1 MSETGPAE
9 ADGSARTDTGGAGS
23 SGSRGSNLVAAGI
36 FLSRI
41 AGLIRNVVIGVV
53 LGAQPAVTDA
63 LNFAMRVPNLLQNL
77 LGEGSLSASFIPVYA
92 KLVEDGKRREA
103 DDLAGAVVSLLALVT
118 GIIVVI
124 GVLIARP
131 LVWLITDWETVDPEK
146 YELAI
151 TLTRITTVGI
161 GFLVISAWC
170 LGILNSH
177 RSFFLSY
184 VAPVIWNVSQI
195 SVLVLLGLLG
205 WALDDV
211 AVAVAW
217 AVVAGGLLQ
226 LLVQLPKV
234 RRLAPTVRA
243 NLTRTASLDDVLG
256 RFAPAVGARG
266 VVQFSSYA
274 DLFLA
279 GLLVNGALS
288 WYSYA
293 LPLYLMPISLFG
305 FSVAAAELAEM
316 SRQSDD
322 PTAIADRLKPALRR
336 VVVPAGLVT
345 AAYLGAAPVFIDALY
360 GWPSRIFNRGL
371 EAQAP
376 VLTVALV
383 VGAFAIGLPAAMTAR
398 VTQNTLYSLGDVRGP
413 ARIAVIRVVVS
424 IGIGALMILQ
434 LDWLTFEPEAA
445 ITQGPAI
452 QALDEVVAFDDLPNL
467 PPWGLLPEA
476 ERSARQQ
483 PDGPPLPPHLGA
495 VGLALGAS
503 AASWTEWLLLRQRL
517 RRRLG
522 VSIRSGW
529 GRQVVLSALA
539 AAIAMFSAMLGTAA
553 VGLPSPVDAVLVG
566 LLGVAVYGASL
577 LLQGVRPTGGPAKG
591 LASTP

>member
-1 MSETGPAE
+1 MSETGPVA
-9 ADGSARTDTGGAGS
+9 ASGSADQPADEPVRS
-23 SGSRGSNLVAAGI
+23 VSRGSNLVAAGI

-53 LGAQPAVTDA
+53 LGAQPAITDA

-92 KLVEDGKRREA
+92 KLVEDGRRKEA

-124 GVLIARP
+124 GVLLARP
-131 LVWLITDWETVDPEK
+131 LVWLITDWEVVDPDK

-151 TLTRITTVGI
+151 SMTRITTIGI

-184 VAPVIWNVSQI
+184 VAPVIWNVTQI
-195 SVLVLLGLLG
+195 AVLVLLALLG

-211 AVAVAW
+211 AIAVAW

-226 LLVQLPKV
+226 LLVQLPRV
-234 RRLAPTVRA
+234 RQLAPTVRA
-243 NLTRTASLDDVLG
+243 NLSRTGSLDDVLR

-322 PTAIADRLKPALRR
+322 PTAIAERLTPALRR

-383 VGAFAIGLPAAMTAR
+383 VAAFAIGLPASMTAR

-413 ARIAVIRVVVS
+413 ARIAVIRVAVS
-424 IGIGALMILQ
+424 VLFGAIMILQ
-434 LDWLTFEPEAA
+434 LDWLTFTPEAA
-445 ITQGPAI
+445 VSQGPAI
-452 QALDEVVAFDDLPNL
+452 EVLDDVVAFESLPNL

-476 ERSARQQ
+476 ERAAKAK
-483 PDGPPLPPHLGA
+483 PDEPPLPPHLGA
-495 VGLALGAS
+495 IGLALGAS
-503 AASWTEWLLLRQRL
+503 AASWTEWLLLRRRL
-517 RRRLG
+517 RKRLG
-522 VSIRSGW
+522 VAIRSGW
-529 GRQVVLSALA
+529 AKQVVSSGIVA
-539 AAIAMFSAMLGTAA
+539 AAVMFGAMVITAS
-553 VGLPSPVDAVLVG
+553 VGLPSPLDAVVVG
-566 LLGVAVYGASL
+566 VVGVAIYGGGL
-577 LLQGVRPTGGPAKG
+577 LLQGVRPTGGPTKG
-591 LASTP
+591 LASSA

>member
-9 ADGSARTDTGGAGS
+9 ADGSPATVTGSAGR

-118 GIIVVI
+118 GVIVVI

-151 TLTRITTVGI
+151 TLTRITTIGI

-205 WALDDV
+205 WALEDV

-243 NLTRTASLDDVLG
+243 NLTKTAPLDDVLR

-376 VLTVALV
+376 VLTVGLV
-383 VGAFAIGLPAAMTAR
+383 VAAFAIGLPAAMTAR
-398 VTQNTLYSLGDVRGP
+398 VTQNTLYSMGDVRGP
-413 ARIAVIRVVVS
+413 ARIAVVRVGVS
-424 IGIGALMILQ
+424 ICIGALMILQ
-434 LDWLTFEPEAA
+434 LDWLTFESDAA
-445 ITQGPAI
+445 VTQGPAI
-452 QALDEVVAFDDLPNL
+452 EALDEIVAFETLPNL

-476 ERSARQQ
+476 ERSAKAEL
-483 PDGPPLPPHLGA
+483 DEAPLPPHLGA

-503 AASWTEWLLLRQRL
+503 AASWTEWLLLRRRL
-517 RRRLG
+517 RRKLG

-529 GRQVVLSALA
+529 GRQVISSGIA
-539 AAIAMFSAMLGTAA
+539 AGFVMFLAMLGTAA
-553 VGLPSPVDAVLVG
+553 IGIPSPIDAVVVGLF
-566 LLGVAVYGASL
+566 GVAVYAAGL

>member
-1 MSETGPAE
+1 MTGDPAG
-9 ADGSARTDTGGAGS
+9 AAGS
-23 SGSRGSNLVAAGI
+23 SSTRGSNLVAAGI
-36 FLSRI
+36 LLSRI

-92 KLVEDGKRREA
+92 KLVEDDREREA

-118 GIIVVI
+118 AVIVII
-124 GVLIARP
+124 GVLLARP
-131 LVWLITDWETVDPEK
+131 LVWLITDWEVVDPDK

-151 TLTRITTVGI
+151 TLTRVTTIGI

-195 SVLVLLGLLG
+195 SVLVLFGLLG
-205 WALDDV
+205 FALDDI
-211 AVAVAW
+211 ALAVAW

-243 NLTRTASLDDVLG
+243 NLRRTDSLDDVLG
-256 RFAPAVGARG
+256 RFVPAVGARG

-322 PTAIADRLKPALRR
+322 PTAIADRLRPALRR

-345 AAYLGAAPVFIDALY
+345 AAYIGAAPVFIDALY

-383 VGAFAIGLPAAMTAR
+383 VAAFAIGLPAAMTAR

-413 ARIAVIRVVVS
+413 ARIAVVRVAVS
-424 IGIGALMILQ
+424 VLVGALLILQ
-434 LDWLTFEPEAA
+434 LDWLTFTPDAA
-445 ITQGPAI
+445 VEQGPAVE
-452 QALDEVVAFDDLPNL
+452 ALDDVVAFDTLPNL

-476 ERSARQQ
+476 ERSAKPA

-503 AASWTEWLLLRQRL
+503 AASWTEWLLLRRRL
-517 RRRLG
+517 TRRLG
-522 VSIRSGW
+522 APIRSGW
-529 GRQVVLSALA
+529 GPQVVLSGFA
-539 AAIAMFSAMLGTAA
+539 AALVMFGAMFGAA
-553 VGLPSPVDAVLVG
+553 SIGVPAPLDAVVVG
-566 LLGVAVYGASL
+566 VLGVAAYGAGL
-577 LLQGVRPTGGPAKG
+577 VLQGIRPTGGRTTG
-591 LASTP
+591 

>member
-9 ADGSARTDTGGAGS
+9 ADGSPATVAGS
-23 SGSRGSNLVAAGI
+23 AGGSGARGSNLVAAGI

-92 KLVEDGKRREA
+92 KLVEDGKRQEA

-177 RSFFLSY
+177 RNFFLSY

-195 SVLVLLGLLG
+195 SVLVLLGLLD

-243 NLTRTASLDDVLG
+243 NLTRTASLDDVLR

-383 VGAFAIGLPAAMTAR
+383 VSAFAIGLPAAMTAR
-398 VTQNTLYSLGDVRGP
+398 VTQNTLYSMGDVRGP
-413 ARIAVIRVVVS
+413 ARIAVVRVGVS
-424 IGIGALMILQ
+424 IVIGALLILQ
-434 LDWLTFEPEAA
+434 LDWLTFESDAA
-445 ITQGPAI
+445 VTQGPAVE
-452 QALDEVVAFDDLPNL
+452 ALDQVVAFEALPNL
-467 PPWGLLPEA
+467 PPWGLLPEV
-476 ERSARQQ
+476 ERSAK
-483 PDGPPLPPHLGA
+483 PGPGEAPLAPHLGA

-503 AASWTEWLLLRQRL
+503 AASWTEWLLLRRRL

-529 GRQVVLSALA
+529 APQVFSSGVA
-539 AAIAMFSAMLGTAA
+539 AGIAMFGAMLGTAA
-553 VGLPSPVDAVLVG
+553 VGLPSPIDAVVVG
-566 LLGVAVYGASL
+566 LIGVAVYGGGL

-591 LASTP
+591 LASSP